1 VIYFPRLKIDIKKE
15 SDVSSVLTLLYRAS
29 SSLKY
34 FFREEMV
41 CRIILR
47 KIKYVSFFK
56 KKENSSGFNIKTK
69 KGVVKGYKK
78 TLPDK

>member
-1 VIYFPRLKIDIKKE
+1 MFH
-15 SDVSSVLTLLYRAS
+15 
-29 SSLKY
+29 
-34 FFREEMV
+34 FF
-41 CRIILR
+41 
-47 KIKYVSFFK
+47 